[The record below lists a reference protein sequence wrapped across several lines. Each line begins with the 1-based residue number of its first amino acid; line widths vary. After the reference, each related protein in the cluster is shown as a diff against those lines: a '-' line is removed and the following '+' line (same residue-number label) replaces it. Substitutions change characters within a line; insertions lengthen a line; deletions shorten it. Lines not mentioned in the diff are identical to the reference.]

1 MQIEPD
7 PTLLLQK
14 SKTSDCPEED
24 NKVTLFEMSRSPTG
38 IAR

>member
-7 PTLLLQK
+7 PTLLLQE
-14 SKTSDCPEED
+14 SKTSECPEED

-38 IAR
+38 S